1 MNYQITTLL
10 ENTNAKDTEIVK
22 DHRET
27 YDIPD
32 EQETI
37 IFKVEQ
43 VNGEE
48 KKEEIYL
55 CLELDESTPYNENN
69 IVIFFDNQSYEVI
82 EIVTQIP
89 V

>member
-10 ENTNAKDTEIVK
+10 ENTNVKDTEIVK

-55 CLELDESTPYNENN
+55 CLELNESTPYNENN